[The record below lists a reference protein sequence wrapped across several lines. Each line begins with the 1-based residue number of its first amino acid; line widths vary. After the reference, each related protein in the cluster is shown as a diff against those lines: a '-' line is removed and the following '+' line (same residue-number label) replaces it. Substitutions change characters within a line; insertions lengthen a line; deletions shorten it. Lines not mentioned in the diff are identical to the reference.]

1 MCGIHCTINI
11 MSNSVIGL
19 HGTIPLLCNYTM
31 SDLENDAIASKIN
44 DSVKAQESRSDL
56 FTAKVSIIGE
66 LHTERATWANTL
78 GELKSQA
85 MINSGGIKD
94 DFKQQVAEIEKTLSK
109 ISADITAF
117 SPASTDELKTFR
129 AGIKERFA
137 ALESL
142 YKKAYAIESE
152 HLPDDLEMQ

>member
-1 MCGIHCTINI
+1 
-11 MSNSVIGL
+11 
-19 HGTIPLLCNYTM
+19 M

-66 LHTERATWANTL
+66 LHTERATWANKL

-94 DFKQQVAEIEKTLSK
+94 DFKAQVAEIEKTLSK
-109 ISADITAF
+109 ISSDITAF
-117 SPASTDELKTFR
+117 SSPVSTDELNSFR
-129 AGIKERFA
+129 DGIKERFA

-142 YKKAYAIESE
+142 YKKAYDIESE
-152 HLPDDLEMQ
+152 NLPDDLEMQ